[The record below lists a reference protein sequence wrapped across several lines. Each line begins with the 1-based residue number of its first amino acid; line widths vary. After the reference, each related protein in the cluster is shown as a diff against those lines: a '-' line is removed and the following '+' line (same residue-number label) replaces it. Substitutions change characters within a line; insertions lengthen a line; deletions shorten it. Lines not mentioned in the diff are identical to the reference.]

1 MPAKDPGSP
10 FPAHQ
15 NAFNASF
22 EGVQRYSAQLL
33 DGPDRFF
40 SPRPNNDLS
49 CDSRIPSS
57 PKFLPHKAPLP
68 LRLSSFLS
76 TTRHNFDLL
85 CMHRTLI
92 IQLEIH
98 ILDCERPHLIHR
110 PIHVQMPF
118 EIQPRFDLLGQ
129 DFCEG
134 LVEAGEHFH
143 GGLGLD
149 TALLDEL
156 VEGVDEGEADA
167 AAAVNFPV
175 RLVIHGG
182 VGGGLGM

>member
-1 MPAKDPGSP
+1 
-10 FPAHQ
+10 
-15 NAFNASF
+15 
-22 EGVQRYSAQLL
+22 
-33 DGPDRFF
+33 
-40 SPRPNNDLS
+40 
-49 CDSRIPSS
+49 
-57 PKFLPHKAPLP
+57 
-68 LRLSSFLS
+68 
-76 TTRHNFDLL
+76 
-85 CMHRTLI
+85 
-92 IQLEIH
+92 
-98 ILDCERPHLIHR
+98 
-110 PIHVQMPF
+110 MPF

-182 VGGGLGM
+182 VGGGVGDVRLMREVGVVFECWRT